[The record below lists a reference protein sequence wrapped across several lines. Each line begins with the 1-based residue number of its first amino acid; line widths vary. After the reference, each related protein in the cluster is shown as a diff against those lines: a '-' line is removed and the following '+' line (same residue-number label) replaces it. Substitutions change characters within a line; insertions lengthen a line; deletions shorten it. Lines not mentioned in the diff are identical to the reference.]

1 MPNGLMAETGIPR
14 NYLLGRRASELS
26 AAVATVR
33 NPPIT
38 SLHTG
43 TVADLSNCEA

>member
-1 MPNGLMAETGIPR
+1 MAETGVAR
-14 NYLLGRRASELS
+14 NYLVGRRASELS
-26 AAVATVR
+26 AAVTTAR

-43 TVADLSNCEA
+43 IVADVSNCEV